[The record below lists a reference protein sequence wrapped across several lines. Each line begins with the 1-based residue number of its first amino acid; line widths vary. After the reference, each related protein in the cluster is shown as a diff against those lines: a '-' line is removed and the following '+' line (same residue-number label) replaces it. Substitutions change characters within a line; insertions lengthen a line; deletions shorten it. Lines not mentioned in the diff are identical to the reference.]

1 MEKIKLMIAGEEYN
15 ISTDDD
21 LDYVAQLGQELDKK
35 ISSLMRDNAR
45 ISITQAAIV
54 TALEYADAA
63 KKSERSDTVTKTQTA
78 TATDVPADTATKAEN
93 TGKTKKRPPFS
104 VFRRRFWQLRY
115 WRRKYFSPI
124 CRNGRFF

>member
-1 MEKIKLMIAGEEYN
+1 MEKIKLMIAGEEFN

-21 LDYVAQLGQELDKK
+21 LGYVAQLGQELDKK

-63 KKSERSDTVTKTQTA
+63 KKSEITSENLRAQIQDYLEDA
-78 TATDVPADTATKAEN
+78 ARARTDVEITKRELERVSKEPAAAKAS
-93 TGKTKKRPPFS
+93 K
-104 VFRRRFWQLRY
+104 
-115 WRRKYFSPI
+115 
-124 CRNGRFF
+124 

>member
-63 KKSERSDTVTKTQTA
+63 KKSEITSENLRAQIQDYLEDA
-78 TATDVPADTATKAEN
+78 ARARTDVEITKRELERVSKELAAA
-93 TGKTKKRPPFS
+93 KASK
-104 VFRRRFWQLRY
+104 
-115 WRRKYFSPI
+115 
-124 CRNGRFF
+124 

>member
-35 ISSLMRDNAR
+35 IGSLMRDNAR

-63 KKSERSDTVTKTQTA
+63 KKSEITSENLRAQIQDYLEDA
-78 TATDVPADTATKAEN
+78 ARARTDVEITKRELERVSKELAAA
-93 TGKTKKRPPFS
+93 KASK
-104 VFRRRFWQLRY
+104 
-115 WRRKYFSPI
+115 
-124 CRNGRFF
+124 

>member
-63 KKSERSDTVTKTQTA
+63 KKSEITSENLRAQIQDYLEDA
-78 TATDVPADTATKAEN
+78 ARARTDVEITKRELERVSNELAAA
-93 TGKTKKRPPFS
+93 KASK
-104 VFRRRFWQLRY
+104 
-115 WRRKYFSPI
+115 
-124 CRNGRFF
+124 

>member
-63 KKSERSDTVTKTQTA
+63 KKSEITSENLRAQIQDYLEDA
-78 TATDVPADTATKAEN
+78 ARARTDVEITKREPERVSKELAAA
-93 TGKTKKRPPFS
+93 KASK
-104 VFRRRFWQLRY
+104 
-115 WRRKYFSPI
+115 
-124 CRNGRFF
+124 

>member
-63 KKSERSDTVTKTQTA
+63 KKSEITSENLRAQIQDYLEDA
-78 TATDVPADTATKAEN
+78 ARARTDVEITKRELERVSEELAAA
-93 TGKTKKRPPFS
+93 KASK
-104 VFRRRFWQLRY
+104 
-115 WRRKYFSPI
+115 
-124 CRNGRFF
+124 

>member
-1 MEKIKLMIAGEEYN
+1 MEKSKLMIAGEEYN

-63 KKSERSDTVTKTQTA
+63 KKSEITSENLRAQIQDYLEDA
-78 TATDVPADTATKAEN
+78 ARARTDVEITKRELERVSKELAAA
-93 TGKTKKRPPFS
+93 KASK
-104 VFRRRFWQLRY
+104 
-115 WRRKYFSPI
+115 
-124 CRNGRFF
+124 

>member
-1 MEKIKLMIAGEEYN
+1 MIAGEEYN

-63 KKSERSDTVTKTQTA
+63 KKSEITSENLRAQIQDYLEDA
-78 TATDVPADTATKAEN
+78 ARARTDVEITKRELERVSKELAAA
-93 TGKTKKRPPFS
+93 KASK
-104 VFRRRFWQLRY
+104 
-115 WRRKYFSPI
+115 
-124 CRNGRFF
+124 

>member
-21 LDYVAQLGQELDKK
+21 LDYVAQLGQELDEK

-63 KKSERSDTVTKTQTA
+63 KKSEITSENLRAQIQDYLEDA
-78 TATDVPADTATKAEN
+78 ARARTDVEITKRELERVSKELAAA
-93 TGKTKKRPPFS
+93 KASK
-104 VFRRRFWQLRY
+104 
-115 WRRKYFSPI
+115 
-124 CRNGRFF
+124 